1 MKEIIILMFLFV
13 SVTANCDP
21 IQSKVHAARTA
32 KDNASETKLPL
43 LNLPLLK
50 GKTNVIYLIGDGMG
64 VAATSAYRYYNNTS
78 NNKVVNKTIFDEML
92 VGMSSTYP
100 DDEVANV
107 TDSAAAATALA
118 TSVKTYNGAIGVDKQ
133 HNNVGSLLD
142 IAKERGYLTGIAVT
156 SQINHATP
164 AAFVAHADS
173 RFSYNQIAD
182 QYFDLRIHGKPKVD
196 VLLGGGQEYYIRKDR
211 NLVQEFKD
219 IGYQYQDD
227 INNLN
232 QLTKAPA
239 LGLFAPTGMT
249 FALDSAH
256 PLRLAEMTQK
266 ALDLLQEK
274 PFFLMLEAS
283 QIDWCAHANDVACTM
298 AEMHD
303 MAETMKVIKRFIDA
317 NPNTIFVATADH
329 STGGLSISA
338 NGEFNIRGEYMW
350 LSNVVKKIKATGPV
364 IAEKLVTNK
373 AQWMNEWTALTSLP
387 LTPQETQKMQQAL
400 DAVTEHKTKEE
411 MMRVQTLALSIIDY
425 YSCTGWTSKG
435 HTGEDVQVFSYGK
448 DKNNFVGA
456 MDNVDIAKKLFT
468 YLK

>member
-1 MKEIIILMFLFV
+1 MKTLFIALV
-13 SVTANCDP
+13 LFISASADCAT
-21 IQSKVHAARTA
+21 ITSKKT
-32 KDNASETKLPL
+32 TKP
-43 LNLPLLK
+43 PAE
-50 GKTNVIYLIGDGMG
+50 KTNIIYLIGDGMG
-64 VAATSAYRYYNNTS
+64 VAFTSAYRYYHDNSDT
-78 NNKVVNKTIFDEML
+78 KVVNKTIFDEML

-107 TDSAAAATALA
+107 TDSAAAATALSA
-118 TSVKTYNGAIGVDKQ
+118 SVKTYNGAIGVDTNHQ
-133 HNNVGSLLD
+133 QVQTILEA
-142 IAKERGYLTGIAVT
+142 AKEAGYLTGIAVT

-173 RFSYNQIAD
+173 RFSYDQIAD
-182 QYFDLRIHGKPKVD
+182 QYLDLRINGKPKVD
-196 VLLGGGQEYYIRKDR
+196 VMLGGGQDYFIRKDR
-211 NLVQEFKD
+211 NLVKEFVGL
-219 IGYQYQDD
+219 GYQYQDD
-227 INNLN
+227 INNLK

-249 FALDSAH
+249 FALDSPH

-283 QIDWCAHANDVACTM
+283 EIDWCAHANDIACAM

-303 MAETMKVIKRFIDA
+303 MAETMKIIKRFIDA
-317 NPNTIFVATADH
+317 HPNTIFVATADH

-350 LSNVVKKIKATGPV
+350 LSKVVRKIQATGPV
-364 IAEKLVTNK
+364 IAEKLVADK
-373 AQWMNEWTALTSLP
+373 AQWLTQWMALTHLP
-387 LTPQETQKMQQAL
+387 LTPQETQKMQQAIE
-400 DAVTEHKTKEE
+400 AVSASKTKEE
-411 MMRVQTLALSIIDY
+411 MLRVQNLALAIIDF

-448 DKNNFVGA
+448 GRNNFTGA
-456 MDNVDIAKKLFT
+456 MDNVDIAKKLFA
-468 YLK
+468 YLKP